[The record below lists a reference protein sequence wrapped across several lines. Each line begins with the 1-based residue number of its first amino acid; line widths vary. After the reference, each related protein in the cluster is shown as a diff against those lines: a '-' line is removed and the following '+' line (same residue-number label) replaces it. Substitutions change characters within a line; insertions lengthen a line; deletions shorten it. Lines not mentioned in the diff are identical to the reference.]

1 MAEGFLGGLSG
12 FGDFLTGGGVYADPK
27 AINPTY
33 GVPEGDVRQA
43 AINQLGQISALLLA
57 AGQPMEG
64 SQRAQLLAQI
74 GGTGGQFN
82 TNLYNASQRRLM
94 TSQMQQ
100 QQRDMEELGVIRDLQ
115 QKDPEGLA
123 KRIGGGVTAEMIRTF
138 SPTDL
143 REVAKQ
149 ITVKKATQNPME
161 QMAQARIAQIVSG
174 AAAPAQAVATEAAPV
189 VAAEAQAVQS
199 ASGYT
204 PEMLR
209 KLATDP
215 ILAAANPAM
224 AKQYADLAAAA
235 EPAGTKEAQVLRART
250 EEAKVQ
256 ALPKLEQSVAAR
268 SLQTK
273 NLLEAIEEAKGMTS
287 GFSAGFG
294 ANLAGTKGTPA
305 ADLASRLEF
314 IKSNIGFDQLQKMRD
329 ESPTGGALGQVAV
342 QELEALRAVLGSLD
356 QGQSPAQLKATLDKV
371 ATNLRNFEKVRM
383 NAFQREYGRKPDI
396 AGLTQGVSQFSSPDA
411 VKSAVQSG
419 RITLEQ
425 GAEILRSQFEGFQ

>member
-1 MAEGFLGGLSG
+1 MADGLLGG

-43 AINQLGQISALLLA
+43 AINQLSQLSALALA

-64 SQRAQLLAQI
+64 AQRAQLLAQM
-74 GGTGGQFN
+74 GQTGGQFN

-94 TSQMQQ
+94 TAQMQQ
-100 QQRDMEELGVIRDLQ
+100 QQRDVEELNAIRDLQ

-138 SPTDL
+138 SPADL

-149 ITVKKATQNPME
+149 ITIKKATQNPME

-174 AAAPAQAVATEAAPV
+174 SAAPAQAVATEAAPMI
-189 VAAEAQAVQS
+189 AAEAQAVQS

-215 ILAAANPAM
+215 ILAAANPAL

-256 ALPKLEQSVAAR
+256 ALPKLEQSLAGR
-268 SLQTK
+268 TLTTK
-273 NLLEAIEEAKGMTS
+273 NVLDTIEEAKKLVGPTT
-287 GFSAGFG
+287 AGYG
-294 ANLAGTKGTPA
+294 ANLSGVQGTDA
-305 ADLASRLEF
+305 ANLAAKLQT
-314 IKSNIGFDQLQKMRD
+314 ITANIGFEQLQKMRD

-342 QELEALRAVLGSLD
+342 QELEALQAVLGSVK
-356 QGQSPAQLKATLDKV
+356 QGQSPTQLKASLDKV
-371 ATNLRNFEKVRM
+371 ATTIRNFEKVRN
-383 NAFQREYGRKPDI
+383 NAFEREYGRKPDI
-396 AGLTQGVSQFSSPDA
+396 AGFTAGITQGA
-411 VKSAVQSG
+411 SG
-419 RITLEQ
+419 GTTSGGLTWSIR
-425 GAEILRSQFEGFQ
+425 

>member
-1 MAEGFLGGLSG
+1 MAEGFLGG
-12 FGDFLTGGGVYADPK
+12 FGDFLTGGGIYADPK

-43 AINQLGQISALLLA
+43 AINQLSQLSALALA

-64 SQRAQLLAQI
+64 SQRAQLLAQM
-74 GGTGGQFN
+74 GQTGGQFN
-82 TNLYNASQRRLM
+82 TNLYNAAQRRLM

-100 QQRDMEELGVIRDLQ
+100 QQRDIEELGAIRDLQ
-115 QKDPEGLA
+115 QKDPEGFA

-138 SPTDL
+138 SPADL

-149 ITVKKATQNPME
+149 ITIKKATQSPME

-204 PEMLR
+204 PDMLR

-215 ILAAANPAM
+215 ILAAANPAL

-256 ALPKLEQSVAAR
+256 ALPKLEQSLASR
-268 SLQTK
+268 SLTTK
-273 NLLEAIEEAKGMTS
+273 NVLDTIEEAKKLIGPTT
-287 GFSAGFG
+287 AGYG
-294 ANLAGTKGTPA
+294 ANLARVDGTDA
-305 ADLASRLEF
+305 ANLAAKLQT
-314 IKSNIGFDQLQKMRD
+314 ITSNIGFEQLQKMRD

-342 QELEALRAVLGSLD
+342 QELEALQAVLGSVK
-356 QGQSPAQLKATLDKV
+356 QGQSPAQLKASLDKV
-371 ATNLRNFEKVRM
+371 ATTYRNFEKVRN
-383 NAFQREYGRKPDI
+383 NAFEREYGRKPDI
-396 AGLTQGVSQFSSPDA
+396 AGFTAGITQGA
-411 VKSAVQSG
+411 AGGTTSG
-419 RITLEQ
+419 GLTWSIK
-425 GAEILRSQFEGFQ
+425 